1 MKNNKKFLSLVISI
15 LTVFALVISVS
26 TISIADVGDFES
38 YDYGDS
44 WSSSD
49 WGSSSWDNDY
59 DYDYGHSY
67 SSGYDVYGGYYTD
80 DGDFISFT
88 TFFVI
93 FGIVLI
99 VLSKSGILRRS
110 GRPYY
115 DHYYQTRT
123 PIPTYDS
130 SNTISKIHEVDPYFN
145 EDKFLSWAKTAFVKL
160 QNAWTARDWEQIRTI
175 ESEELFEQHSAQI
188 KRYIDKKQINVMD
201 RIAVNYAKL
210 YSFSQDEDKDTLSI
224 LLNSSMAD
232 YIIDEN
238 TQEVIQ
244 GDKITRRTKT
254 YKMTFI
260 RKKGLKTSESTD
272 EKKTTNCP
280 NCGAPTNITSS
291 GKCEYCGSV
300 ITIGEHDWVLS
311 NLEPFR
317 D

>member
-1 MKNNKKFLSLVISI
+1 MKKSKKILSLAISI
-15 LTVFALVISVS
+15 LAVFALVISIS
-26 TISIADVGDFES
+26 TISVADVGDFES

-49 WGSSSWDNDY
+49 WGSSSWDYDYDY
-59 DYDYGHSY
+59 DYDYG
-67 SSGYDVYGGYYTD
+67 GGIYFI
-80 DGDFISFT
+80 DGSPAGIIFFFI
-88 TFFVI
+88 I
-93 FGIVLI
+93 LAIII
-99 VLSKSGILRRS
+99 VLSKKGKLNGNS
-110 GRPYY
+110 RPYY
-115 DHYYQTRT
+115 DHYHQTRT

-130 SNTISKIHEVDPYFN
+130 SNTINKIHEVDPYFN
-145 EDKFLSWAKTAFVKL
+145 EDKFLSWAKTTFIKL

-317 D
+317 N

>member
-1 MKNNKKFLSLVISI
+1 MKKSKKLLSLAISI
-15 LTVFALVISVS
+15 LAVFALVISIS
-26 TISIADVGDFES
+26 TISVADVGDFES

-49 WGSSSWDNDY
+49 WGSSSWDYDYGYDY
-59 DYDYGHSY
+59 DYDYG
-67 SSGYDVYGGYYTD
+67 GGIYFI
-80 DGDFISFT
+80 DGSPAGIIFFFI
-88 TFFVI
+88 I
-93 FGIVLI
+93 LAIII
-99 VLSKSGILRRS
+99 VLSKKGKLNSNS
-110 GRPYY
+110 RPYY
-115 DHYYQTRT
+115 DHYHQTRT

-130 SNTISKIHEVDPYFN
+130 SNTINKIHEVDPYFN
-145 EDKFLSWAKTAFVKL
+145 EDKFLSWAKTTFIKL

-188 KRYIDKKQINVMD
+188 KRYIDRKQINVMD

-317 D
+317 N

>member
-1 MKNNKKFLSLVISI
+1 MKKNKKLLSLAISI
-15 LTVFALVISVS
+15 LAVFALVISIS
-26 TISIADVGDFES
+26 TISVADVGDFES

-49 WGSSSWDNDY
+49 WGSSSWDYDY
-59 DYDYGHSY
+59 DYDYGY
-67 SSGYDVYGGYYTD
+67 DDDGYYGGGY
-80 DGDFISFT
+80 ISWGMIAFALVLWA
-88 TFFVI
+88 VI
-93 FGIVLI
+93 KIATNGRT
-99 VLSKSGILRRS
+99 SSNS
-110 GRPYY
+110 RPYY
-115 DHYYQTRT
+115 DHYHQTRT

-130 SNTISKIHEVDPYFN
+130 SNTINKIHEVDPYFN
-145 EDKFLSWAKTAFVKL
+145 EDKFLSWAKTTFIKL

-317 D
+317 N

>member
-1 MKNNKKFLSLVISI
+1 MKKNKKLLSLAISILAVFTLVISI
-15 LTVFALVISVS
+15 S
-26 TISIADVGDFES
+26 TISVADVGDFES

-49 WGSSSWDNDY
+49 WGSSSWDYDYDY
-59 DYDYGHSY
+59 DYDYGY
-67 SSGYDVYGGYYTD
+67 DDDGYYGGGY
-80 DGDFISFT
+80 ISWGMIVFALVLWV
-88 TFFVI
+88 VI
-93 FGIVLI
+93 KIATNGRT
-99 VLSKSGILRRS
+99 SSNS
-110 GRPYY
+110 RPYY
-115 DHYYQTRT
+115 DHYHQTRT

-130 SNTISKIHEVDPYFN
+130 SNTINKIHEVDPYFN
-145 EDKFLSWAKTAFVKL
+145 EDKFLSWAKTTFIKL

-238 TQEVIQ
+238 TQKVIQ

-317 D
+317 N